1 MKVLVTGGAGYIG
14 SVTAQALLAAGH
26 GVVVVDDLSTG
37 HRGAVPQGA
46 RLVVADA
53 GDARAMRALMAAEGV
68 EAVMHFAALS
78 LVGDSMREP
87 LRYYRHNVGGAIGL
101 LEACV
106 AAGVGRFVL
115 SSTAAV
121 YGTPD
126 VVPVP
131 ETAALRPASVYGETK
146 LAIER
151 LLHWLSVTRGLGYA
165 ALRYFNAAGAAPGRG
180 EDHRPETHLV
190 PLVLQAALGRRP
202 EVRVFGADYPTPD
215 GTAVRDYVHV
225 EDLARAHVLALEAL
239 APGVGGAY
247 NLGNGA
253 GFSVREVIDACRRV
267 TGADLNVVEAPRRAG
282 DPPVLV
288 ADASKA
294 AAELGWRPRFADLE
308 AIVASAW
315 AWHSAQPDGYEG

>member
-37 HRGAVPQGA
+37 HRAAVPAGA
-46 RLVVADA
+46 RLAVRDVSDA
-53 GDARAMRALMAAEGV
+53 PALTDLMREEGV
-68 EAVMHFAALS
+68 AAVMHFAALS
-78 LVGDSMREP
+78 LVGESMQEP
-87 LRYYRHNVGGAIGL
+87 LRYYRRNVGGAIAL
-101 LEACV
+101 LEAC
-106 AAGVGRFVL
+106 AEAGVERFVL

-126 VVPVP
+126 AVPIP

-151 LLHWLSVTRGLGYA
+151 LLHWLSVTKGLGYA
-165 ALRYFNAAGAAPGRG
+165 ALRYFNAAGAAVGRG
-180 EDHRPETHLV
+180 EDHRPETHLI
-190 PLVLQAALGRRP
+190 PLVLQAALGQRD
-202 EVRVFGADYPTPD
+202 EVRVYGTDYPTED

-225 EDLARAHVLALEAL
+225 EDLASAHVLALEAL
-239 APGVGGAY
+239 RPGRGAAY

-253 GFSVREVIDACRRV
+253 GFSVRQVVEVCRAV
-267 TGADLNVVEAPRRAG
+267 TGADLRVVEAPRRAG

-288 ADASKA
+288 ADAAKA
-294 AAELGWRPRFADLE
+294 AAELGWRPRRPALE
-308 AIVASAW
+308 EIVASAW
-315 AWHSAQPDGYEG
+315 AWHSANPHGYGV

>member
-37 HRGAVPQGA
+37 HRGAVPEGA

-253 GFSVREVIDACRRV
+253 GFSVREVIDVCRRV

>member
-37 HRGAVPQGA
+37 HRAAVPPGA
-46 RLVVADA
+46 RLAVRDVSDA
-53 GDARAMRALMAAEGV
+53 PALTDLMREEGV
-68 EAVMHFAALS
+68 AAVMHFAALS
-78 LVGDSMREP
+78 LVGESMQEP
-87 LRYYRHNVGGAIGL
+87 LRYYRRNVGGAIAL
-101 LEACV
+101 LEAC
-106 AAGVGRFVL
+106 AEAGVERFVL

-126 VVPVP
+126 AVPIP

-151 LLHWLSVTRGLGYA
+151 LLHWLSVTKGLGYA
-165 ALRYFNAAGAAPGRG
+165 ALRYFNAAGAAVGRG
-180 EDHRPETHLV
+180 EDHRPETHLI
-190 PLVLQAALGRRP
+190 PLVLQAALGQRD
-202 EVRVFGADYPTPD
+202 EVRVYGTDYPTED

-225 EDLARAHVLALEAL
+225 EDLASAHVLALEAL
-239 APGVGGAY
+239 RPGRGAAY

-253 GFSVREVIDACRRV
+253 GFSVRQVVEVCRAV
-267 TGADLNVVEAPRRAG
+267 TGADLRVVEAPRRAG

-288 ADASKA
+288 ADAAKA
-294 AAELGWRPRFADLE
+294 AAELGWRPRRPALE
-308 AIVASAW
+308 EIVASAW
-315 AWHSAQPDGYEG
+315 AWHSANPHGYGV

>member
-37 HRGAVPQGA
+37 HRGAVPEGA

-165 ALRYFNAAGAAPGRG
+165 ALRYFNAAGAAPGRTA
-180 EDHRPETHLV
+180 RPGPTSAGRWGRPWLGATPTSASSCAGRAPASPSPPTRCRACEPRCAATRRPPLV
-190 PLVLQAALGRRP
+190 PGAGTTPTCSPSRSASPRRRSRP
-202 EVRVFGADYPTPD
+202 RSSTPSWPPTWTRTSGPTSTASAETVGPRRQISPTPRVD
-215 GTAVRDYVHV
+215 PCPA
-225 EDLARAHVLALEAL
+225 AQ
-239 APGVGGAY
+239 PGGA
-247 NLGNGA
+247 
-253 GFSVREVIDACRRV
+253 R
-267 TGADLNVVEAPRRAG
+267 PRRRG
-282 DPPVLV
+282 PRGRGRGRP
-288 ADASKA
+288 
-294 AAELGWRPRFADLE
+294 WR
-308 AIVASAW
+308 S
-315 AWHSAQPDGYEG
+315 

>member
-1 MKVLVTGGAGYIG
+1 MNLLVTGGAGYIG

-37 HRGAVPQGA
+37 HRGAVPEGA

-253 GFSVREVIDACRRV
+253 GFSVREVIDVCRRV

>member
-37 HRGAVPQGA
+37 HRGAVPEGA

-253 GFSVREVIDACRRV
+253 GFSVREVIDVCRRV

-294 AAELGWRPRFADLE
+294 AVELGWRPRFADLE